1 MKLKNVSVIILFVI
15 LVCILGCSK
24 NNNQVDISTEEV
36 KESTSVEET
45 TVEDTTEGPT
55 EPIVIRA
62 KEIALSGDASEV
74 IAIEE
79 PSYIVS
85 DRFIIYADAGVEL
98 NGDAEGF
105 ISSVMASL
113 EEVSGMTYDN
123 DIFNPQD
130 REKAVTEELEEGYN
144 EASNY
149 LSDATCFYGVD
160 LEQAKMCI
168 FVVPD
173 AKDASFYNNGVV
185 LRQADLKPEGR
196 RQAVTELA
204 GMLCLRVGN
213 VSLGDSI
220 DGGMAGYLT
229 QLFVNNYTEYGI
241 GFDGFLHYNGV
252 ERFAVTEKN
261 ASNMICTSHGFEA
274 DSIGF
279 RFIIFLNEAYNADVI
294 KSVYNSCAS
303 YRGLFMGTN
312 SGTVTMQK
320 VVDLIKKA
328 TSANVFTEFYEW
340 YKVNAVRFGDTSYIE
355 AETATDTQ
363 DSTEETTEGESAST
377 DGNTEQVTKPDVD
390 WESYFDN
397 LFWK

>member
-1 MKLKNVSVIILFVI
+1 MKINKLLI
-15 LVCILGCSK
+15 LVTMVLVTMICITGCFK
-24 NNNQVDISTEEV
+24 NNTQENSSTEGPTE
-36 KESTSVEET
+36 TGQDEET
-45 TVEDTTEGPT
+45 TVAVEETTEGPT
-55 EPIVIRA
+55 EPIVVRA
-62 KEIALSGDASEV
+62 KEIALSGEV
-74 IAIEE
+74 ADVTVIEE

-98 NGDAEGF
+98 NGDAEAF
-105 ISSVMASL
+105 IKSVMASL

-123 DIFNPQD
+123 DIFKPED
-130 REKAVTEELEEGYN
+130 RERAVTLELEDGYD
-144 EASNY
+144 EATNY
-149 LSDATCFYGVD
+149 LSDGTYFYGVD

-168 FVVPD
+168 FIVAD
-173 AKDASFYNNGVV
+173 AKEPLFYNNGVV

-196 RQAVTELA
+196 RQTVEELA

-229 QLFVNNYTEYGI
+229 QLLVNAHPEYGV
-241 GFDGFLHYNGV
+241 GFDGFSYYNGV
-252 ERFAVTEKN
+252 ENYAVTEKN

-279 RFIIFLNEAYNADVI
+279 RFIIFLNETYNADVI

-355 AETATDTQ
+355 AETATET
-363 DSTEETTEGESAST
+363 STEAESSTAVETIPYEDSR
-377 DGNTEQVTKPDVD
+377 D
-390 WESYFDN
+390 WQAYFEE
-397 LFWK
+397 LFGK